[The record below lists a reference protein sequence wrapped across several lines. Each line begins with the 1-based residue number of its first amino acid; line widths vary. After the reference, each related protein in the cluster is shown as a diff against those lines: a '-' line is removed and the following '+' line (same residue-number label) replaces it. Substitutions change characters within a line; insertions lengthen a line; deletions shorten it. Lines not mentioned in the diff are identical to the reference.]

1 MSEMTWSHVENLTT
15 TLAQLES
22 QNQQRWSSSFDY
34 LKNLTAFAQEDL
46 TTSQL
51 LSSYL
56 NNITM
61 EMGVQKVSF
70 QNMSLTINELN
81 DEASLIKMG
90 SEEYFKNITV
100 ILDSLIEPPGN

>member
-34 LKNLTAFAQEDL
+34 LKNLSAFAQEDL
-46 TTSQL
+46 TNSQL

-81 DEASLIKMG
+81 DETSLMKMG